1 VIPALEARRVRAE
14 LMEPELENVSRLQR
28 TLRDVIALTALP
40 AVWVG
45 ADTRQISV
53 DVSDVVFRAC
63 DLDLAYLH
71 VRCPEVVETLRLR
84 DVADGELLPR
94 IRAMSSSCSAETSLS
109 GPRGTMRLSID
120 LLSTLRGGD
129 ILVAGSYRPG
139 FPSDED
145 RLILRLASNQA
156 GVWLELKET
165 EEALAAE
172 SRFRLE
178 ANRARDDFFAQL
190 SHELRTPTTAALGW
204 IRVMQNGR
212 LSESE
217 MTEAMTC
224 IEQSARAQ
232 ARLVD
237 DLLDVS
243 RIVTGKLE
251 LSPSLVSLS
260 EVLTNAVGIVRP
272 SAASKQQTLELEL
285 RSRELTLVADA
296 QRLQQVFWN
305 LLANAVKFTPP
316 GGTIRVVLVHH
327 AQTAVVVVTDD
338 GAGIPAALLPV
349 IFDRFRQGSN
359 GVKIGGLGLGLAI
372 AREVIDL
379 HGGTI
384 HAESAGEN
392 RRSTFTVTLPLHGA
406 TDGGGH

>member
-1 VIPALEARRVRAE
+1 
-14 LMEPELENVSRLQR
+14 MEPELENVPRLQR
-28 TLRDVIALTALP
+28 TLRDVIAVTALP
-40 AVWVG
+40 AVWAG
-45 ADTRQISV
+45 ADARQISV
-53 DVSDVVFRAC
+53 DVSDVVFRAR
-63 DLDLAYLH
+63 DLDLAYLQ

-84 DVADGELLPR
+84 DDADSELLPR
-94 IRAMSSSCSAETSLS
+94 IRAMIWTRSAETSLS
-109 GPRGTMRLSID
+109 GLRGTMGLSIHF
-120 LLSTLRGGD
+120 LSTLQGRN

-139 FPSDED
+139 FPED
-145 RLILRLASNQA
+145 DDLLILRLASNQA
-156 GVWLELKET
+156 GLWLDLKET

-172 SRFRLE
+172 SRFRLD

-190 SHELRTPTTAALGW
+190 SHELRTPTTSTLGW
-204 IRVMQNGR
+204 IRVMQNGH

-217 MTEAMTC
+217 MKEAMAC

-251 LSPSLVSLS
+251 LSPSPVSLS
-260 EVLTNAVGIVRP
+260 EVLTNTVGIVRP
-272 SAASKQQTLELEL
+272 SAASKQQTLDLEL
-285 RSRELTLVADA
+285 RSRELTLMADA
-296 QRLQQVFWN
+296 PRLQQVFWN
-305 LLANAVKFTPP
+305 LLANAVKFTPA
-316 GGTIRVVLVHH
+316 GGSIRVVLTHH
-327 AQTAVVVVTDD
+327 AQTAVVVITDD

-349 IFDRFRQGSN
+349 IFDRFRQGLN

-392 RRSTFTVTLPLHGA
+392 CGSTFTVTLPLHGA
-406 TDGGGH
+406 ADGGGH